1 MFDELRFRLK
11 VKKIRRQEKKQMA
24 QIRLE
29 YSKKYGS
36 DTSKYTSDN

>member
-11 VKKIRRQEKKQMA
+11 VEKIRRQEKRELA

-29 YSKKYGS
+29 FKDKHGS
-36 DTSKYTSDN
+36 SDFTE